1 MKTFWVNINKTRYV
15 HIFWDINTFKAKKVG
30 EATYFSAEGFLLG
43 DIVFFLFIKRYKF
56 YALYNNFWK
65 KKLMKFAMKLRAKL
79 KPNQANITYNFQ
91 VSLTDAP
98 EAKFYFGYNERACKI
113 SEKSD

>member
-1 MKTFWVNINKTRYV
+1 
-15 HIFWDINTFKAKKVG
+15 
-30 EATYFSAEGFLLG
+30 
-43 DIVFFLFIKRYKF
+43 
-56 YALYNNFWK
+56 
-65 KKLMKFAMKLRAKL
+65 MKFAMMLRAKL

-98 EAKFYFGYNERACKI
+98 EAKFHFGYNERACKI